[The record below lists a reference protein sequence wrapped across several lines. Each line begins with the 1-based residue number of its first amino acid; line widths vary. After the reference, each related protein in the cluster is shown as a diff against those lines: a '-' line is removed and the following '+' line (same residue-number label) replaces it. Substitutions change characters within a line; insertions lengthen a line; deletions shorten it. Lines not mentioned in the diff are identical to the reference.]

1 MTGDWSGRGILVV
14 PTTVAGVSGTVTSS
28 SVISSTAVRD
38 LTAAGYVT
46 DAMTLDD
53 CAWTSLAINAN
64 TPTRML
70 SLDTMITSRSFGI
83 WRGAR
88 YSPEV

>member
-1 MTGDWSGRGILVV
+1 M
-14 PTTVAGVSGTVTSS
+14 SS

-46 DAMTLDD
+46 DAITLDV

-64 TPTRML
+64 KPTTTL
-70 SLDTMITSRSFGI
+70 SLDTMITSRSFGN